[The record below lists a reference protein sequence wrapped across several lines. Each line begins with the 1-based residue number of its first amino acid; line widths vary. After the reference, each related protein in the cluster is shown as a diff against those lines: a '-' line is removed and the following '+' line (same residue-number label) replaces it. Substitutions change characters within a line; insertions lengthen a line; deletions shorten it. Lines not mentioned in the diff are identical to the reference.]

1 MSYLKGSDK
10 KIFKKKKNAVAALNI
25 KDKII
30 YHFIFYVWWVCYRLD
45 WDQVCSRRTDRSCG
59 PLLRSASSLIHL
71 CMRNRNW
78 HAACQRD
85 LPERWG
91 SSGCIHWF
99 SSIFLMS
106 QINKKGTTKQFNL
119 LVIQQQKLFFKYFSI
134 KYIFIKYFLKLNMP
148 LNCNRSTC

>member
-10 KIFKKKKNAVAALNI
+10 KIFKKKKENAVAALNI

-45 WDQVCSRRTDRSCG
+45 WDQVYRRTDRSCG

-119 LVIQQQKLFFKYFSI
+119 LVIQQQKLFLKYFSI
-134 KYIFIKYFLKLNMP
+134 KYIFIKYFFKIKHA
-148 LNCNRSTC
+148 T

>member
-45 WDQVCSRRTDRSCG
+45 WDQVYRRTDRSCG

-119 LVIQQQKLFFKYFSI
+119 LVIQQQKLFLKYFSI
-134 KYIFIKYFLKLNMP
+134 KYIFIMYFLKLNMP
-148 LNCNRSTC
+148 LKL